1 MGQNTKTTKTTGS
14 MHHESSQ
21 VGTHGDAGSKDWS
34 QGQGS
39 QDKGQGQGQP
49 MKEAGQGNWND
60 RAQRPMQDG
69 DQTRPPQPSGTKP
82 LDKNQP
88 SGTQNRTN
96 R

>member
-1 MGQNTKTTKTTGS
+1 MGQNTKTTQSK
-14 MHHESSQ
+14 
-21 VGTHGDAGSKDWS
+21 VGTHGDTGSKDWS

-39 QDKGQGQGQP
+39 QDKGQGQYQGQP

-69 DQTRPPQPSGTKP
+69 DQTRPAQPSGTKP

-88 SGTQNRTN
+88 AGTQNRSN